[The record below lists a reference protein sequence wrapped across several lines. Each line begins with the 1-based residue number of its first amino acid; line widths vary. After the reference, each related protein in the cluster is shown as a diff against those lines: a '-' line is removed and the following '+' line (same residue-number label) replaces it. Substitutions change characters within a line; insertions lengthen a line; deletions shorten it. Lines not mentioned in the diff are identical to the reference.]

1 MYSVPDG
8 GRDRAGSPCQRLM
21 VQHWLLSL
29 HPAVGIA
36 PNRMLAKICSDMNK
50 PNGEQGGGW
59 AGPLLAVHSLL
70 CCGQLH

>member
-1 MYSVPDG
+1 
-8 GRDRAGSPCQRLM
+8 M

-36 PNRMLAKICSDMNK
+36 PNRMLAKICSDKNK

-59 AGPLLAVHSLL
+59 AGPLLAVHSPL